1 MTKNSQ
7 TARTSKAP
15 EMLFLAELPDQSDY
29 IWLLSF
35 EDTRVALFH
44 NNQAPRTTE
53 ELKPFL
59 LAFPNT
65 FAGLLPPS
73 RESAK
78 VFRWLWKTCCQNK
91 RKIFFWLLL
100 KDRLSTRQ
108 LLRRRHMFLEDYNHQ
123 QRNDF

>member
-1 MTKNSQ
+1 MTKSSQ
-7 TARTSKAP
+7 AARTSEAP

-44 NNQAPRTTE
+44 YNQAPRTTE

-108 LLRRRHMFLEDYNHQ
+108 LLRRRHMFLEDYNH
-123 QRNDF
+123 